1 ALHKLIS
8 SCNGL
13 LCILVEKERRTRL
26 ADLVLWNLLT
36 EMYMTI
42 SISPVGLFEN
52 MFGFGYEN
60 TFGFGYYH
68 STNDYKI
75 VRLIDD
81 DSRTYFE
88 IYSLNTNSWEKGT
101 LPWHISAL
109 HSCKYSGT
117 FVNAALYWRIDRTV
131 DTKGSY
137 EKILFD
143 GSQVILRFDL
153 VDDKFSLILPPND
166 KRTNWIRIMRIPRMK
181 KLDPRLYLAPI
192 LFHESGEVLLHLK
205 DIFYN
210 CGKKLFFLYT
220 PKERTFRKLQ
230 IESMEQFTFRK
241 EITYT
246 PSLTSLTRRR
256 EPDSIEVRPMEKIA
270 EKKVSKKKLEEDD
283 DCRGF
288 YLLFAWR

>member
-1 ALHKLIS
+1 
-8 SCNGL
+8 
-13 LCILVEKERRTRL
+13 
-26 ADLVLWNLLT
+26 
-36 EMYMTI
+36 MYMTI

-75 VRLIDD
+75 VRLIED
-81 DSRTYFE
+81 DSRTCFE
-88 IYSLNTNSWEKGT
+88 IYSLNTNSWERGT
-101 LPWHISAL
+101 LPWHISAF

-131 DTKGSY
+131 DTKGPY

-166 KRTNWIRIMRIPRMK
+166 VVNTITIVQFNLCDLADAFAWFIIMTREKLILISGQEK
-181 KLDPRLYLAPI
+181 NKLDSNNVHSTHEETRPEII
-192 LFHESGEVLLHLK
+192 LGTCPFSRE
-205 DIFYN
+205 
-210 CGKKLFFLYT
+210 
-220 PKERTFRKLQ
+220 
-230 IESMEQFTFRK
+230 
-241 EITYT
+241 
-246 PSLTSLTRRR
+246 R
-256 EPDSIEVRPMEKIA
+256 EPDSIEVRPVEKIA